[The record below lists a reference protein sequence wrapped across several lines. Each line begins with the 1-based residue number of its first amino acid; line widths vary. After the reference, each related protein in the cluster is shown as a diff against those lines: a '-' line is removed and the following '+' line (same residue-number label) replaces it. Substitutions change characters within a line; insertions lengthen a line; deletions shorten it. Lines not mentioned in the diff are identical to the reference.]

1 MHPSY
6 QIASDPPVEY
16 GLPRV
21 KSGARRARTAGGTA
35 MIRTGILIFLAASL
49 LIAACSSTTSVS
61 PSPTA
66 PTSTPA
72 AATATP
78 SLAASDTPAPAGNE
92 PAPTIERVSLER
104 GRTPEG
110 YHYLGDPNA
119 PVTILE
125 FSDFLCTACAFHV
138 EETEPQIIE
147 AYVASGRA
155 RIVYRHLL
163 QLGEASLRAAEAAEC
178 AGDQGK
184 FWEMRNAIYRNQV
197 SLYTTS
203 DFDAALA
210 YLAQTIDLDTNAYS
224 VCMQSRMHRPRI
236 EADFRAA
243 QEAGIRSRPVFDIN
257 GRRLV
262 GARPFEDFQEIID
275 NP

>member
-1 MHPSY
+1 
-6 QIASDPPVEY
+6 
-16 GLPRV
+16 
-21 KSGARRARTAGGTA
+21 
-35 MIRTGILIFLAASL
+35 MIRTYTLIFLATSM
-49 LIAACSSTTSVS
+49 LIAACGSSASVQLNTGS
-61 PSPTA
+61 SAITPTA
-66 PTSTPA
+66 TI
-72 AATATP
+72 ATP
-78 SLAASDTPAPAGNE
+78 LLAVTGTPEPANNE
-92 PAPTIERVSLER
+92 PALPER
-104 GRTPEG
+104 GLTPEG

-138 EETEPQIIE
+138 EETEPKIIE
-147 AYVASGRA
+147 TYVASGRA

-163 QLGEASLRAAEAAEC
+163 QLGEESLRAAEAAEC

-197 SLYTTS
+197 ALYTTG

-210 YLAQTIDLDTNAYS
+210 YLAQTIELDSNEYLA
-224 VCMQSRMHRPRI
+224 CMQSRSHRARI

-243 QEAGIRSRPVFDIN
+243 QADGVRSRPVFDIN
-257 GRRLV
+257 GQRLV
-262 GARPFEDFQEIID
+262 GARPFEEFQRIID

>member
-1 MHPSY
+1 M
-6 QIASDPPVEY
+6 
-16 GLPRV
+16 
-21 KSGARRARTAGGTA
+21 T
-35 MIRTGILIFLAASL
+35 RTGILIFLAALL

-61 PSPTA
+61 PSPAA
-66 PTSTPA
+66 PTSAPA

-78 SLAASDTPAPAGNE
+78 SPAASDTPAPAGNE

-110 YHYLGDPNA
+110 YHYLGNPNA

-147 AYVASGRA
+147 TYVASGRA

-224 VCMQSRMHRPRI
+224 VCMQSRMHRTRI

-275 NP
+275 SP